1 AVSCPLEGPPR
12 RYLLIC
18 RKGHDVLAH
27 DETRPCIVT
36 VEQPEMSKRTVILL
50 LVHRPFF
57 DFNQTMVGQFDFLQ
71 YLLCVWISFALSA
84 LMRKIR
90 SFDVLTKAQ

>member
-1 AVSCPLEGPPR
+1 
-12 RYLLIC
+12 LIC
-18 RKGHDVLAH
+18 QTGYDAPTHS
-27 DETRPCIVT
+27 ETGPRSVT
-36 VEQPEMSKRTVILL
+36 PEQPEMSKGTVMLL

-57 DFNQTMVGQFDFLQ
+57 DFNQTMVGPFDFLQ
-71 YLLCVWISFALSA
+71 YLRCVWISFALCA